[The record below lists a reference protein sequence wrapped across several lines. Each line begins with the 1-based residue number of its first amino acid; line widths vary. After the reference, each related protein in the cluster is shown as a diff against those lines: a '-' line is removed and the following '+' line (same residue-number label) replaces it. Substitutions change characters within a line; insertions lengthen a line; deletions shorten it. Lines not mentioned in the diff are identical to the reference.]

1 MPVNEGEGFYP
12 VVDRTSAI
20 VAGPFFGSGGVIKPR
35 EDLALRYYGVY
46 LPLFKSNGSTLA
58 QEGAELKGT
67 DIMALAAA
75 DFTGEG
81 IELGRPAHIINPS
94 DRSYMAILQAP
105 PYHVDNIALDGKEL
119 TLTPTNFSY
128 VKGAMTTYAKSS
140 NETEK
145 NNTKFDVQNTVE
157 TIFALGNSGENVV

>member
-1 MPVNEGEGFYP
+1 
-12 VVDRTSAI
+12 
-20 VAGPFFGSGGVIKPR
+20 
-35 EDLALRYYGVY
+35 
-46 LPLFKSNGSTLA
+46 
-58 QEGAELKGT
+58 
-67 DIMALAAA
+67 
-75 DFTGEG
+75 
-81 IELGRPAHIINPS
+81 
-94 DRSYMAILQAP
+94 MAILQAP

-157 TIFALGNSGENVV
+157 TIFALGNSGENVVGGYKTAKNIYGVVKKVVGFIPGMGEYTKKS